1 MMHYLLIKSS
11 LLFLEILMFILG
23 HKFWKKI
30 KSALLTQKG
39 KYINSSLNLKFL
51 QTGLLIC

>member
-1 MMHYLLIKSS
+1 
-11 LLFLEILMFILG
+11 MFILG

-30 KSALLTQKG
+30 KSALLAQKG

>member
-1 MMHYLLIKSS
+1 
-11 LLFLEILMFILG
+11 MFILG